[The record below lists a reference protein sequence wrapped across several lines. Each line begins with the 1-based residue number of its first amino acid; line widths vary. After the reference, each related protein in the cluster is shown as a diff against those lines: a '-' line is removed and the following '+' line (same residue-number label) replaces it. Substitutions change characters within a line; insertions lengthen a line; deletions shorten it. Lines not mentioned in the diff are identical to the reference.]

1 MSSQVDSK
9 LLDLLIKS
17 LVELRG
23 GVEPEKQKDDKK
35 KQTRGAKPST
45 STNINDIDSSDI
57 NSILNAL
64 LTAVTATLDTLK
76 EQKVEQGRQMKELQE
91 EVRYQGDEIDEVKQ
105 RSMKGNLILSSPSG
119 QQGKSSIIKP
129 LDQLNKESS
138 TVTKHVTDLLKLK
151 YNVDIPANDIQAC
164 HHLPNKSIVVRIWNR
179 APGSAWNRLV
189 EEVKKGGKKEINVYA
204 NFQLTNKR
212 NNIMYHLRTL
222 KKEGKI
228 NKLYSNENGQISFK
242 VKEQSSKVKVT
253 YFSVNKLDLPKT
265 LTISEI
271 NSYVC

>member
-76 EQKVEQGRQMKELQE
+76 EQKVEQGRQILFLPL
-91 EVRYQGDEIDEVKQ
+91 
-105 RSMKGNLILSSPSG
+105 LI
-119 QQGKSSIIKP
+119 I
-129 LDQLNKESS
+129 
-138 TVTKHVTDLLKLK
+138 
-151 YNVDIPANDIQAC
+151 
-164 HHLPNKSIVVRIWNR
+164 
-179 APGSAWNRLV
+179 
-189 EEVKKGGKKEINVYA
+189 
-204 NFQLTNKR
+204 
-212 NNIMYHLRTL
+212 
-222 KKEGKI
+222 
-228 NKLYSNENGQISFK
+228 
-242 VKEQSSKVKVT
+242 
-253 YFSVNKLDLPKT
+253 
-265 LTISEI
+265 LTI
-271 NSYVC
+271 

>member
-1 MSSQVDSK
+1 M
-9 LLDLLIKS
+9 
-17 LVELRG
+17 
-23 GVEPEKQKDDKK
+23 
-35 KQTRGAKPST
+35 
-45 STNINDIDSSDI
+45 
-57 NSILNAL
+57 
-64 LTAVTATLDTLK
+64 
-76 EQKVEQGRQMKELQE
+76 
-91 EVRYQGDEIDEVKQ
+91 RYQGDEIDEVKQ

-164 HHLPNKSIVVRIWNR
+164 HHLPNKSIVVKIWNR